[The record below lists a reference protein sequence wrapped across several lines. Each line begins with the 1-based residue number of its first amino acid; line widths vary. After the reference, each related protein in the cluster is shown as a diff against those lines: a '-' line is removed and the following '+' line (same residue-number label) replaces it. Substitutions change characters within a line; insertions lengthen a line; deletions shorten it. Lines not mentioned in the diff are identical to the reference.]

1 MKKSLINT
9 GFFFFVLLI
18 VILSVWG
25 PEQISLYKD
34 RSMLGFI
41 HQQEVELAAE
51 GYRYELSSSEKL
63 FIFSKARNS
72 HTLSD
77 GDLNVMLPNF
87 SEEELGSYAFIVNH
101 KGSSEKEI
109 SDQEVYEICNKGMN
123 TLKEAGILPEGVQN
137 VEAGIYDAVLY
148 SAIDARE
155 PRNNVA
161 VWKLS
166 LSANLRNIKKENR
179 LIDAYIDADTGKFYE
194 FYARTDRT
202 WEEFNPDRIV
212 AAWSQYMN
220 LPFPKTYESAN
231 PLMETTP
238 YFKKYICSGPG
249 EEQNILTVGYYE
261 GIQELFLVVSP
272 GS

>member
-1 MKKSLINT
+1 
-9 GFFFFVLLI
+9 
-18 VILSVWG
+18 
-25 PEQISLYKD
+25 
-34 RSMLGFI
+34 MLGFV
-41 HQQEVELAAE
+41 HQQEVELAPE

-72 HTLSD
+72 QTLSD
-77 GDLNVMLPNF
+77 NNPNAVLRSF

-101 KGSSEKEI
+101 RGPSEKEI
-109 SDQEVYEICNKGMN
+109 SDQEIYVICNKGLD
-123 TLKEAGILPEGVQN
+123 TLKEAGILPDSVQA

-161 VWKLS
+161 VWKVS
-166 LSANLRNIKKENR
+166 LSAKLRNIKKENR
-179 LIDAYIDADTGKFYE
+179 LIDVYIDADNGRFYE
-194 FYARTDRT
+194 FYARIDRT
-202 WEEFNPDRIV
+202 WEELDPDRIV
-212 AAWSQYMN
+212 SAWSQYMN
-220 LPFPKTYESAN
+220 LPVPEAYESAN

-238 YFKKYICSGPG
+238 YFKKYSCSGTG

-272 GS
+272 GN